1 MNWALV
7 AVAAVIAAFMI
18 IGLRRGFIKMLF
30 SLVSVI
36 LIGVLTFL
44 IAPHVN
50 SFLKERTTWDDS
62 VRAKTEAF
70 FLDSG
75 IIKSSDEQ
83 IDVTD
88 LNLPVKLQ
96 EQISE
101 DADSYIDKG
110 YQAYNNYIVDTS
122 AGLIFSGIVYIAVF
136 LVIWLLV
143 TIVSMILN
151 LIAKLPVLKQVNRV
165 AGMILGL
172 VMGLIVVWILF
183 LLLTVL
189 GNTQFAGTVFEQ
201 IQANPILR
209 FLYENNL
216 VLYLIQIFF

>member
-50 SFLKERTTWDDS
+50 GFLKERTTWDDS

-70 FLDSG
+70 FLENG

-83 IDVTD
+83 IDVSD

-101 DADSYIDKG
+101 GADSYIDKG

-151 LIAKLPVLKQVNRV
+151 LIARLPVLKQVNRV